1 MNPQAA
7 VLLAR
12 WRALAPRERSLVRI
26 AAIAVALALLWWVLL
41 APALRTLQATEVRRN
56 ALDAQQQRLMALKAE
71 AERLKSQPRASYD
84 ESLRALEASVRD
96 GLGGTGRLS
105 VVGERATVTLRG
117 TPADTLA
124 AWLDQARANAR
135 ALPQEAR
142 LARASAETRAPAR
155 PGLPARPD
163 FSQNTP
169 VVTAPAVAAADD
181 TDARWD
187 GTVVLALPQR

>member
-7 VLLAR
+7 ALRAR

-26 AAIAVALALLWWVLL
+26 AALALGAALLWWVLL
-41 APALRTLQATEVRRN
+41 APALRTLQAAELRRG
-56 ALDAQQQRLMALKAE
+56 ALDAQEQRLLVLKAE
-71 AERLKSQPRASYD
+71 AERLKSQPRASHD

-96 GLGGTGRLS
+96 GLAGTGRLS

-117 TPADTLA
+117 TPAETLA

-142 LARASAETRAPAR
+142 LARSTATPAQPAR
-155 PGLPARPD
+155 PPAGGAG
-163 FSQNTP
+163 FSP
-169 VVTAPAVAAADD
+169 VPPAASAPAAADD
-181 TDARWD
+181 AVARWD
-187 GTVVLALPQR
+187 GTVVLALPPR